1 MLKNM
6 AARSEIKS
14 LTGLR
19 GAAAVL
25 VLIYHAMARGTGF
38 EPVDRIIHHG
48 YISVDLFFVLSG
60 FVMAMTYGSL
70 VERGAIWSHQWAF
83 LGHRIARIFP
93 LYAVVT
99 LACFLLAEIGLL
111 HPPGI
116 DNLFHALLKN
126 LLMIQA
132 WGAGGSGLNNP
143 GWSISAEWGAY
154 LLFPA
159 LAGAALLSSRTATI
173 GIAVLSAVVVIILA
187 ALPDAAYFIV
197 RNGPLNIAF
206 GPTPAPLVRCLSEFT
221 LGLLAWRLS
230 RHDSARLLNGGN
242 LPSLVLSI
250 AILVLLGFP
259 ESDAL
264 LVALFP
270 FLIVSLCTDR
280 PVVARFLASGLIYRL
295 GVWSY
300 AIYLVHEP
308 ILEGS
313 PAVEEFMAAHGVPQA
328 HALGHGL
335 VVVLVFVIAALAHR
349 IVEVPGR
356 RVLRTYFAF
365 LQHRSPVPAVKSY
378 IER

>member
-1 MLKNM
+1 M

-19 GAAAVL
+19 GVAAVL
-25 VLIYHAMARGTGF
+25 VLFYHAMSRGTGF
-38 EPVDRIIHHG
+38 QPIDRIIHHG

-60 FVMAMTYGSL
+60 FVMAMTYGSG
-70 VERGAIWSHQWAF
+70 VVRGGVWKHQLAF

-93 LYAVVT
+93 LYAAVT
-99 LACFLLAEIGLL
+99 LACFLVAEAGLL
-111 HPPGI
+111 HPPGVS
-116 DNLFHALLKN
+116 NLFHALLKN

-132 WGAGGSGLNNP
+132 WGAGGGGLNSP

-159 LAGAALLSSRTATI
+159 LAGGALLSGRSAAI
-173 GIAVLSAVVVIILA
+173 GIAVLSALVVVILA
-187 ALPDAAYFIV
+187 VLPDSVYFIA

-206 GPTPAPLVRCLSEFT
+206 GPTPAPLIRCLSEFT

-230 RHDSARLLNGGN
+230 RHAGVVGGTVGN
-242 LPSLVLSI
+242 LPSAVLVVVIVVLFGFPELDPL
-250 AILVLLGFP
+250 LVLLFP
-259 ESDAL
+259 L
-264 LVALFP
+264 LIL
-270 FLIVSLCTDR
+270 SLCSDR
-280 PVVARFLASGLIYRL
+280 PAIARFLGSGLNYRL

-308 ILEGS
+308 ILEAS
-313 PAVEEFMAAHGVPQA
+313 PAVEAFMQTHDVHPA

-335 VVVLVFVIAALAHR
+335 MVAVVFVVAALAHR

-356 RVLRTYFAF
+356 RVLRAYFS
-365 LQHRSPVPAVKSY
+365 LPRHRDLVPAVKHTLNS
-378 IER
+378 